1 MTYCY
6 AQIIIDISHGRLDR
20 PFTYRIPEALQND
33 LCLGSLVVVPFGKG
47 DTKRKGYVIGF
58 SNTCE
63 YPDGKLKEI
72 EAIASGGTDVTGDNA
87 VRLALW
93 MKQRYGSTMAV
104 ALRTVLTSRKQAKP
118 CEHRSIHLLLSK
130 DDAEKKR
137 HEFAMKHQVARE
149 RLLRELMEAPDQP
162 YSLIIQKLH
171 VTAPVIAALKKQG
184 ILEVRTETFLRNPVS
199 IEKCEEAG
207 IRLSPEQRAISEG
220 VLQDFEA
227 LQEGKDI
234 PRVSLI
240 HGITGSGKTE
250 VYIAIIE
257 EIVKRGRQAI
267 MLIPEISLTYQTLM
281 RFYRHF
287 GYRVSVM
294 NSTLSESEK
303 SDQFER
309 ARRGEI
315 DVIIGP
321 RSALFTPFPR
331 IGAIIMD
338 EEHESSYKNESMP
351 KYHTREVAEKI
362 ASMQNGVVVLG
373 SATPSLESYYQA
385 KEGKYR
391 LYELSRRLTGGTLPS
406 VEITDLREELRAGNH
421 SILSRRLSELVS
433 DRLAKGQQT
442 MLFLNRRGFSG
453 FVSCRSCGFVPKC
466 PHCSVSL
473 SLHRGGRL
481 LCHYCGY
488 EEPMP
493 DKCPE
498 CGSPYIS
505 GFHAGTEQA
514 ESFLSR
520 QFPKARILR
529 MDADTT
535 RTKGSYEKILSSFA
549 NEEADILIG
558 TQMIVKGHDF
568 PNVTLVGILLADQS
582 LNASDYRSAERTFQL
597 LTQAAGRAGRGKYPG
612 DVVIQTYEPEH
623 YSIVHAAHQNYEE
636 FYREEMVYRKLLR
649 YPPAE
654 HLLAIQI
661 ISRSEEHASL
671 FAHKTRAL
679 LEQLTA
685 AAREKNPDRLLFIG
699 PAPAVLEKLRDEY
712 RYVIYVKSPDY
723 DTLIV
728 CKDGVEAAAER
739 AVKASR
745 EMDTMFQFDFDP
757 INAF

>member
-130 DDAEKKR
+130 EDAEKKR

-149 RLLRELMEAPDQP
+149 RLLRELIEAPDQP

-287 GYRVSVM
+287 GDRVSVM

-623 YSIVHAAHQNYEE
+623 YSIVHAAHQNYEA
-636 FYREEMVYRKLLR
+636 FYREEMVYRKFLR

>member
-184 ILEVRTETFLRNPVS
+184 VLEVRTETFLRNPVS

-287 GYRVSVM
+287 GDRVSVM

-362 ASMQNGVVVLG
+362 VSMQNGVVVLG

-685 AAREKNPDRLLFIG
+685 EVREKNPDRLLFIG

-739 AVKASR
+739 AAKASR

>member
-130 DDAEKKR
+130 EDAEKKR

-149 RLLRELMEAPDQP
+149 RLLRELIEAPDQP

-287 GYRVSVM
+287 GDRVSVM

-739 AVKASR
+739 AVKVSR

>member
-149 RLLRELMEAPDQP
+149 RLLRELIEAPEQP

-199 IEKCEEAG
+199 IEKCEGAG

-287 GYRVSVM
+287 GDRVSVM

-685 AAREKNPDRLLFIG
+685 ETREKNPDRLLFIG

>member
-130 DDAEKKR
+130 EDAEKKR

-162 YSLIIQKLH
+162 YSLVIQKLH

-287 GYRVSVM
+287 GDRVSVM

-514 ESFLSR
+514 ESFPSR

-535 RTKGSYEKILSSFA
+535 RAKGSYEKILSSFA

-685 AAREKNPDRLLFIG
+685 ETREKNPDRLLFIG